1 MGGDWLEEETAKKLR
16 ETPIDSTS
24 TFSRISQE
32 VVRIDSI
39 RTESCNS
46 RRLNFLLLAGLTWGA
61 FLERGYL

>member
-1 MGGDWLEEETAKKLR
+1 MGGDWLEEETAKKLS

-46 RRLNFLLLAGLTWGA
+46 RRLNFLLLAGLPWDA
-61 FLERGYL
+61 VLERGYL